1 MYISRFAESRLKS
14 IIESGK
20 IAIILGA
27 RQVGKTTLAEH
38 ELKGKSAVF
47 LNFDIETDKQRF
59 LAASHLPPDDAVKSF
74 GNPEV
79 IVIDEAQRIPETG
92 KIAKGWYDSRIK
104 SKIILLGS
112 SSLNLLDQAAE
123 SLTGRNE
130 KIFLFPLFFRE
141 IIRCQKWYSDV
152 FSDEQILQ
160 HFYEPVQSLLL
171 QSVVFGNYPEA
182 VLTAGKT
189 KFLLNL
195 VSDYLLKD
203 VLHLGLVKSPDL
215 IKKMLMLL
223 AYQTGSEVSVNEIAS
238 NLGMSR
244 QTVERYFDLLEQTFV
259 IFRLPSFSTN
269 PRKEIHK
276 TSKVFFW
283 DTGIRNAVLNEF
295 SLNPLRADIGA
306 LWENWV
312 IAEIAK
318 QNMLDDRRKNL
329 YFWRSTS
336 GSEVD
341 LVIKENE
348 NISAYEIKWKKR
360 AVRNKAFFSSYGA
373 EVRLI
378 DRSNPL
384 ITFLNQDGPLS
395 ISG

>member
-1 MYISRFAESRLKS
+1 MTYISRIAESRLKRIS
-14 IIESGK
+14 ESGK

-38 ELKGKSAVF
+38 VLKGQQAVF

-74 GNPEV
+74 GNPQF

-92 KIAKGWYDSRIK
+92 RIVKGWYDSRIK
-104 SKIILLGS
+104 SEIILLGS
-112 SSLNLLDQAAE
+112 SSLNLMNQSAE

-141 IIRCQKWYSDV
+141 IIRSQTWYSDV

-160 HFYEPVQSLLL
+160 HFYEPVQSLLM
-171 QSVVFGNYPEA
+171 QSLVFGNYPEV
-182 VLTAGKT
+182 VLTADKT

-203 VLHLGLVKSPDL
+203 VLQLGLVKNPDL

-259 IFRLPSFSTN
+259 IFRLPAFSTN

-295 SLNPLRADIGA
+295 SLNPLRADIGS
-306 LWENWV
+306 LWENFIILEMLKTNSNNNGKAELSFWRTYKG
-312 IAEIAK
+312 AEI
-318 QNMLDDRRKNL
+318 
-329 YFWRSTS
+329 
-336 GSEVD
+336 D
-341 LVIKENE
+341 LVAVTSKE
-348 NISAYEIKWKKR
+348 IIGYEIKSN
-360 AVRNKAFFSSYGA
+360 NKAPQKPLNWTHGDYKIINKDNYLKYI
-373 EVRLI
+373 VRK
-378 DRSNPL
+378 
-384 ITFLNQDGPLS
+384 
-395 ISG
+395 